1 MDKYTKNLIKVLD
14 DTNYIKQDTL
24 ETTYKLCTSPF
35 DNKIVVNDV
44 ELKNMEYFDISNNV
58 LCLSSV
64 SGYYKIKIKTNKI
77 KSLNFCY
84 QLEADYLY
92 DNIGY
97 DMILKQ
103 LRPYLKNEVGFYDYF
118 GTIKNSKVMIN
129 DMNILGVRH
138 IGIQTNKLYLLDYQ
152 LQNIGSIP
160 TYRVKNFKIGD
171 D

>member
-35 DNKIVVNDV
+35 DNKIAVNDV
-44 ELKNMEYFDISNNV
+44 ELETMEYFDISNNV

-64 SGYYKIKIKTNKI
+64 NGYYKIKIKTNKI

-103 LRPYLKNEVGFYDYF
+103 LRPYLKNEVEFYDYF

-129 DMNILGVRH
+129 DMNILEVRY
-138 IGIQTNKLYLLDYQ
+138 IGIKTNKLYLLDYQ
-152 LQNIGSIP
+152 LQDIGSIP